1 MAKHNSSLI
10 GLRPRRDFAALEER
24 RIRAAALFRT
34 GCGPAEVARQLGV
47 SCTSASRWY
56 RAWQQEGVRG
66 LRAAGRAG
74 RRPRLD
80 DRQWRRVE
88 RALLKG
94 PLAFGYGSELWTL
107 ERVAAVIEQVSGV
120 RYHPGHVWHLLK
132 ERAWSWQKPARR
144 AVERNEEAIGHWA
157 REEWTRVKGGPERSE
172 PGSSSSTRAG
182 SR

>member
-1 MAKHNSSLI
+1 MAKRNSSLI
-10 GLRPRRDFAALEER
+10 GIRPRRDFAGLEER
-24 RIRAAALFRT
+24 RMQAATLFRT
-34 GCGPAEVARQLGV
+34 GYRPAEVARQLGV

-56 RAWQQEGVRG
+56 LAWQQEGVRG

-80 DRQWRRVE
+80 ARQWRRVE
-88 RALLKG
+88 QALLKG

-120 RYHPGHVWHLLK
+120 RHHPGHVWRLLK
-132 ERAWSWQKPARR
+132 ERDWTWQKPARR
-144 AVERNEEAIGHWA
+144 AVERNEEAIGHWVH
-157 REEWTRVKGGPERSE
+157 EEWPRVKGGPERSE
-172 PGSSSSTRAG
+172 PGSYSSTRAG

>member
-1 MAKHNSSLI
+1 MAKHSSSLI
-10 GLRPRRDFAALEER
+10 GIRPRRDFAGLEER
-24 RIRAAALFRT
+24 RMRAATLFRT
-34 GCGPAEVARQLGV
+34 GFGPAEVARQLGV
-47 SCTSASRWY
+47 SCMSASRWY

-74 RRPRLD
+74 RRPQLD
-80 DRQWRRVE
+80 ARQWRRVE

-120 RYHPGHVWHLLK
+120 RHHPGHVWRLLK
-132 ERAWSWQKPARR
+132 GRDWTWQKPARR
-144 AVERNEEAIGHWA
+144 AVERDEEAIGHWV
-157 REEWTRVKGGPERSE
+157 REEWPRVKGGPERSE
-172 PGSSSSTRAG
+172 PGSSSSIRAG

>member
-10 GLRPRRDFAALEER
+10 GIRPRRDFAALEER
-24 RIRAAALFRT
+24 RMQAATLFRT
-34 GCGPAEVARQLGV
+34 GFGPAEVGRQLGV
-47 SCTSASRWY
+47 SCMSASRWY

-80 DRQWRRVE
+80 ARQWRRVE

-120 RYHPGHVWHLLK
+120 RSPRPKSACSCSDATSPLGQLPLLRGADARSK
-132 ERAWSWQKPARR
+132 CPFNGDRSGLTLMLHTGVQQWQQRR
-144 AVERNEEAIGHWA
+144 R
-157 REEWTRVKGGPERSE
+157 
-172 PGSSSSTRAG
+172 
-182 SR
+182 